1 MSRVPWFPVGT
12 ATQIPGFH
20 VELLASALL
29 LLLVFLL
36 FQRALRQRGALL
48 SLKPQAPPPEAGA
61 PVAIIV
67 PARNEAANIAAC
79 LRSLAAQD
87 YPPQRLHIIAI
98 DDGSEDGTGG
108 IMATLAK
115 RHTGLKCLTSGPLQQ
130 GWTGK
135 NQACWRGACAAPSE
149 TEWLCFIDADMR
161 ADPLLVASAVAAAP
175 PGLAL
180 LSLAPRHRL
189 LSFAERLMIPCGL
202 YLLSFQQDL
211 SRLQSSNDS
220 ETTVTGQFM
229 LVHREAYDAVGGHAA
244 VAGAICE
251 DLELARLL
259 KRAGH
264 RVLLMDGS
272 QLLST
277 RMYSGWSDLWPG
289 FAKNVL
295 EMFGG
300 PVRALPTAAAA
311 VIVSWTLL
319 FLPILD
325 YATCRSGSGEAC
337 VALGLALP
345 TALAAAGF
353 HFAGAVYFGAPVWYG
368 LLFPLGYTIGGLI
381 ALDGLRRRL
390 TRRVSWKGRVYS

>member
-1 MSRVPWFPVGT
+1 M
-12 ATQIPGFH
+12 
-20 VELLASALL
+20 ELLASALL

-36 FQRALRQRGALL
+36 FQRALGQRGALPNL
-48 SLKPQAPPPEAGA
+48 RPQAAPAESGA
-61 PVAIIV
+61 PTVVVIV
-67 PARNEAANIAAC
+67 PARNEAVNIAAC
-79 LRSLAAQD
+79 LRGLAGQD
-87 YPPQRLHIIAI
+87 YPAQRLQIIAI
-98 DDGSEDGTGG
+98 DDGSEDGTGQ
-108 IMATLAK
+108 IIAALAK
-115 RHTGLKCLTSGPLQQ
+115 SHDGLKCLASGPLQQ

-135 NQACWRGACAAPSE
+135 NQACWRAACAAPSG

-161 ADPLLVASAVAAAP
+161 ADPLLIASAIAAAP

-202 YLLSFQQDL
+202 YLLSFQRDL
-211 SRLQSSNDS
+211 SRTQSPNDA
-220 ETTVTGQFM
+220 ETVVTGQFM
-229 LVHREAYDAVGGHAA
+229 LVRREAYDGVGGHAA

-259 KRAGH
+259 KRAGQ
-264 RVLLMDGS
+264 RILFMDGS
-272 QLLST
+272 RLLST
-277 RMYSGWSDLWPG
+277 RMYSGWNDLWPG

-300 PVRALPTAAAA
+300 PVSALGTAAAA
-311 VIVSWTLL
+311 VILSWTFL
-319 FLPILD
+319 FLPILE
-325 YATCRSGSGEAC
+325 YSACHAGSGEAC

-345 TALAAAGF
+345 TAMAVAGF

-390 TRRVSWKGRVYS
+390 TGRVSWKGRVYS